1 MALLDGTITPA
12 MMASGRYRD
21 ADVLALMRKCSIELP
36 DEFDRV
42 APAIRCCRLTATLDV
57 GRSVV
62 VEYRRSMADDAA
74 DPGWSQA
81 VEKFEQLTAGLL
93 VASARNRLIALVDV
107 LERQETIAPLMALT
121 RLGHEAGGS

>member
-1 MALLDGTITPA
+1 
-12 MMASGRYRD
+12 
-21 ADVLALMRKCSIELP
+21 
-36 DEFDRV
+36 
-42 APAIRCCRLTATLDV
+42 
-57 GRSVV
+57 
-62 VEYRRSMADDAA
+62 
-74 DPGWSQA
+74 